1 MHEYYKAGIDIV
13 LIIWIK
19 INNVFNMNTKSR
31 KEIYSLIIII
41 LAGIA
46 LFSDTQIRIIC
57 FAIFIALIVGTYIYD
72 IEKKRRKKRT

>member
-1 MHEYYKAGIDIV
+1 
-13 LIIWIK
+13 
-19 INNVFNMNTKSR
+19 MNTKSR

-57 FAIFIALIVGTYIYD
+57 FAIFVTLIVGTHIYD
-72 IEKKRRKKRT
+72 IEKEKRSNKETKANDFPN